1 VLVGGTSV
9 GVETAV
15 VEMPEL
21 PEGAVQIVEELPGK
35 RAVDEVEK
43 TAVVVDI
50 DALLVVDRLS
60 DEALG
65 RILAVVLDG
74 NAVVL
79 TVELLDTGQVD
90 EDWLEV
96 AECDTVVGT
105 LESPQLTELLVN
117 EALGKTLNVVFRVK
131 NVVVPVD
138 VLSET
143 KSLVVVMVEVL
154 AVDGWLSEEFHEKTT
169 VVEVNAVVVMAG
181 IVDVNGWLSDEFE
194 DKPPVVEASVVVVL
208 AEGVG
213 ANG

>member
-1 VLVGGTSV
+1 MLVGGTSV

-43 TAVVVDI
+43 TVVVVDI

-65 RILAVVLDG
+65 RVLAVVLDG

-79 TVELLDTGQVD
+79 MVELLDTSQVD
-90 EDWLEV
+90 EGWLEV

-105 LESPQLTELLVN
+105 LEFPQLTELLVN
-117 EALGKTLNVVFRVK
+117 EALGKTLDVVFRVK
-131 NVVVPVD
+131 NVVVLVD
-138 VLSET
+138 VLPET

-154 AVDGWLSEEFHEKTT
+154 AVEGWLSEEFHEKTT

-194 DKPPVVEASVVVVL
+194 DKPPVAEANMLVVL